1 MKTVM
6 IVDDASTVRM
16 FHKMLVSSPDRI
28 IEEAENGVEALER
41 AIGTQVDLFLID
53 VNMPKMDGYRLCK
66 EIRRNEALR
75 AVPIIMISTESANQD
90 AERAHE
96 PAIRITRPHADVD
109 RRLAGLALS
118 RHQAREGLDVDV
130 E

>member
-16 FHKMLVSSPDRI
+16 FHKMLVTSPGRI
-28 IEEAENGVEALER
+28 IEEAENGVEALEK
-41 AIGTQVDLFLID
+41 AIGTNVDLFLVD

-66 EIRRNEALR
+66 EIRLNEALR

-90 AERAHE
+90 AERAYQCGANYYMTK
-96 PAIRITRPHADVD
+96 PVDADTLKSVVS
-109 RRLAGLALS
+109 AVIGGEAN
-118 RHQAREGLDVDV
+118 E
-130 E
+130 

>member
-16 FHKMLVSSPDRI
+16 FHKMLVSTPDRI
-28 IEEAENGVEALER
+28 IEEAENGVEALEK
-41 AIGTQVDLFLID
+41 AIGTQVDLFLVD

-66 EIRRNEALR
+66 EIRRNDALR

-90 AERAHE
+90 AERAYQCGANYYMTE
-96 PAIRITRPHADVD
+96 PVDADMLKSVVS
-109 RRLAGLALS
+109 AVIGGSAN
-118 RHQAREGLDVDV
+118 E
-130 E
+130 

>member
-16 FHKMLVSSPDRI
+16 FHKMLVSTPDRI
-28 IEEAENGVEALER
+28 IEEAENGVEALEK
-41 AIGTQVDLFLID
+41 AIGTQVDLFLVD

-66 EIRRNEALR
+66 EIRRNDALR

-90 AERAHE
+90 AERAYLCGANYYMTK
-96 PAIRITRPHADVD
+96 PVDADMLKSVVS
-109 RRLAGLALS
+109 AVIGESAN
-118 RHQAREGLDVDV
+118 E
-130 E
+130 

>member
-16 FHKMLVSSPDRI
+16 FHKMLVSTPDRI
-28 IEEAENGVEALER
+28 IEEAENGVEALEK
-41 AIGTQVDLFLID
+41 AIGTQVDLFLVD

-66 EIRRNEALR
+66 EIRRNDALR

-90 AERAHE
+90 AERAYHCGANYYL
-96 PAIRITRPHADVD
+96 PKPVDADMLKSVVS
-109 RRLAGLALS
+109 AVIGESAN
-118 RHQAREGLDVDV
+118 E
-130 E
+130 